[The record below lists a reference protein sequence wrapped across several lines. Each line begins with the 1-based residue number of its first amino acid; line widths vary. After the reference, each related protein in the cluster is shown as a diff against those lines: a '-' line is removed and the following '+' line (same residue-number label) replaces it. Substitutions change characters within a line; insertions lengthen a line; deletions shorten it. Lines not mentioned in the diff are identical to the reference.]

1 MNLLVSIILTL
12 VYALVL
18 AYCARNVLF
27 VLSGTARN
35 YAEWSQGLGGFL
47 YLVAVVVHHVH
58 PGTGI
63 SWVAGSIG
71 FALVVLPDV
80 LHWLAPR
87 LYQRLT
93 ENC

>member
-1 MNLLVSIILTL
+1 MITTIVLTL
-12 VYALVL
+12 VYAVLL

-35 YAEWSQGLGGFL
+35 YIEWSQGLGGFL
-47 YLVAVVVHHVH
+47 YLVAVVTHSLT
-58 PGTGI
+58 PAAEFN
-63 SWVAGSIG
+63 WVIGSVG

-93 ENC
+93 ERC